1 MLAINL
7 IVRIITLAIF
17 TWSFFSNNLQLCIM
31 VLNTHLENHW
41 LIYYMGKIG
50 YKVFKFDLLLLSS
63 IIKKN
68 KF

>member
-1 MLAINL
+1 
-7 IVRIITLAIF
+7 
-17 TWSFFSNNLQLCIM
+17 
-31 VLNTHLENHW
+31 
-41 LIYYMGKIG
+41 MGKIG